1 MADNYKLTPFRHSA
15 TPAIIRPGLVP
26 KIENKRGYTYSY
38 SGSDCR
44 AYCWFDSDNS
54 NQVWSLPSL
63 ATISLSIHEAKSPV
77 RRLGHRNVSGYTE
90 AIRTIAGSLV
100 LTIVEDHPLK
110 MLIEKNNELNSGY
123 SLDKGTYR
131 LSSAVTLDPI
141 NILLKYKTEIDV
153 NGGNS
158 TRINRVRFL
167 NEGVVTSV
175 NDMVTEMVCQFVAED
190 AVVFDMES
198 TFTTQQSSMK
208 SWNKVEQSAKENLEA
223 ASQLTGELINK
234 AGQVINEAGQVT
246 IAKADELLQKI
257 HENDLLRE
265 RFTKP
270 ENSFENA
277 LLRNR
282 FKEQTP
288 YLKFEQRLEGLFQ
301 DFYNNKSYKLR
312 K

>member
-1 MADNYKLTPFRHSA
+1 MADNYKLTPFRHSGFTGFA

-26 KIENKRGYTYSY
+26 KIENERGYTYSY

-223 ASQLTGELINK
+223 VSEL
-234 AGQVINEAGQVT
+234 INEAGQVT
-246 IAKADELLQKI
+246 ITKAGELLEKV
-257 HENDLLRE
+257 HENTVLKLGEKNDGTAYFVNFE
-265 RFTKP
+265 
-270 ENSFENA
+270 EN
-277 LLRNR
+277 
-282 FKEQTP
+282 
-288 YLKFEQRLEGLFQ
+288 LKS
-301 DFYNNKSYKLR
+301 DFYSLYNRQSVLKNKR
-312 K
+312 